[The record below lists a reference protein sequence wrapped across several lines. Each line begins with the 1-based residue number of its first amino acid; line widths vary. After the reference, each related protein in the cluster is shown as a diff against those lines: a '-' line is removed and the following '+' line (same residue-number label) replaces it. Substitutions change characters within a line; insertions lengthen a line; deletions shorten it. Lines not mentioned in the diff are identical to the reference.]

1 MTQVEEVK
9 ILLRMF
15 PIWLSGIVF
24 TTLQSQIYTL
34 FVQQGRS
41 MKRIIGSL
49 EIPPATLGMFDTAS
63 VLICVPIY
71 DQLLVPF
78 VRRFTG
84 RAKGFTDLQ
93 RMGLGLLV
101 SVLSMAAAAIV
112 ETERLRFLGAMSIF
126 WQVPQYFLM
135 GTAEVFFYIGQL
147 EFYYEQSPDAMRSL
161 CSALPLLST
170 AFGSYLSSLIISVVA
185 YLTTRDGRD
194 GWIPSED
201 IDKGHLDYFFW
212 LLVCFGGVNV
222 PVFVFFS
229 VKHLQKKAA

>member
-1 MTQVEEVK
+1 
-9 ILLRMF
+9 MF

-24 TTLQSQIYTL
+24 TSLQSQIYTL
-34 FVQQGRS
+34 FIQQGRS
-41 MKRIIGSL
+41 MKRIIASF

-71 DQLLVPF
+71 DKVLVPF

-84 RAKGFTDLQ
+84 RTKGFSDLQ
-93 RMGLGLLV
+93 RMGVGLVV
-101 SVLSMAAAAIV
+101 SVLSMAAAAMV
-112 ETERLRFLGAMSIF
+112 ETERLRGGGVGVMSIL
-126 WQVPQYFLM
+126 WQIPQYFLM

-161 CSALPLLST
+161 CSALALLST
-170 AFGSYLSSLIISVVA
+170 AFGSYLSSLILTLVA
-185 YLTTRDGRD
+185 YFTTMDGQD

-201 IDKGHLDYFFW
+201 VDKGHLDYYFW
-212 LLVCFGGVNV
+212 LLVGFGSVNV

>member
-1 MTQVEEVK
+1 
-9 ILLRMF
+9 MF

-24 TTLQSQIYTL
+24 TSLQSQIYTL

-41 MKRIIGSL
+41 MKRIIGSF

-71 DQLLVPF
+71 DQVLVPL

-93 RMGLGLLV
+93 RMGVGLLV

-112 ETERLRFLGAMSIF
+112 ETERLRGLGAMNIF
-126 WQVPQYFLM
+126 WQIPQYFLM

-170 AFGSYLSSLIISVVA
+170 AFGSYLSSLILTVVA
-185 YLTTRDGRD
+185 YLTTMDGED
-194 GWIPSED
+194 GWIPAED

-212 LLVCFGGVNV
+212 LLVCFGCVNI

-229 VKHLQKKAA
+229 VKYLQKKAA